1 MVIFELKAPLAT
13 ENLEDAFKQNESLK

>member
-13 ENLEDAFKQNESLK
+13 ESLEDAFKQNESLK